1 MSTLLTKINIEKIV
15 RIAAPHLI
23 SNPNIAFNPRPAP
36 AILPILNASPPNA
49 ISMEI
54 KVPRPGITLLDTS
67 CPRSPV
73 TTSTRQILICAPI
86 SIIMEINIANAKL
99 A

>member
-15 RIAAPHLI
+15 IAKTHLI
-23 SNPNIAFNPRPAP
+23 SNPNIAFNPRPP

>member
-1 MSTLLTKINIEKIV
+1 MSTLLTKINIEKIAV
-15 RIAAPHLI
+15 IAAPHLI

-54 KVPRPGITLLDTS
+54 KVPRPGITLLDTFL
-67 CPRSPV
+67 
-73 TTSTRQILICAPI
+73 STKSSYYKHTPNINLAPI

>member
-15 RIAAPHLI
+15 IAPHLI
-23 SNPNIAFNPRPAP
+23 SNPNIAFNPRPP

>member
-1 MSTLLTKINIEKIV
+1 MK
-15 RIAAPHLI
+15 RPHLI
-23 SNPNIAFNPRPAP
+23 SNPNIAFNPRPKTG
-36 AILPILNASPPNA
+36 IYSILNASPPNA

-54 KVPRPGITLLDTS
+54 KVPRPGITFIRYF

-86 SIIMEINIANAKL
+86 SIIMEILLNEASVKFCSEHAGL
-99 A
+99 S